1 MITLANF
8 GLELL
13 VKFLIRG
20 PNEPLLA
27 DESLILGVAKSRV
40 TTINATWKPRD
51 LLCFKEVARSVIGC
65 SDLPEHGNDDSQS
78 LMKSLAYQ
86 SILRSF
92 LRAVSSTSFFS
103 GVLNLTF
110 STGTIECV
118 EVRTTID
125 VGDVFVEVPSNE
137 TKYRPC

>member
-27 DESLILGVAKSRV
+27 DESLILGVAKSIV
-40 TTINATWKPRD
+40 ATINATWKPRD

-103 GVLNLTF
+103 GVLKLTLF
-110 STGTIECV
+110 QW
-118 EVRTTID
+118 
-125 VGDVFVEVPSNE
+125 
-137 TKYRPC
+137 K